1 MRYVNLIVQS
11 VQVIPCE
18 KVDDD
23 DDTQQGKYSVADN
36 NIILDVLIIVSCAL
50 LNTPYSTHLN
60 EIVLDD
66 FIMVGV
72 SLAAAGAVYSTHL
85 NEIVLDVLVVVGVCV
100 AAAGAF
106 D

>member
-1 MRYVNLIVQS
+1 MF
-11 VQVIPCE
+11 P
-18 KVDDD
+18 
-23 DDTQQGKYSVADN
+23 A
-36 NIILDVLIIVSCAL
+36 
-50 LNTPYSTHLN
+50 PYSTHLN